1 MTPWKKLPEVWR
13 QAFDQGAIAYLEE
26 SSAPIGALVV
36 DARGS
41 IVSSGR
47 NAMARGR
54 LAHAEMNAL
63 DRIPRDSD
71 RSRLRLYSTLEP
83 CPMCAGAIRMC
94 QLPELHI
101 GAMDPSAGSSAL
113 LDATDFMREFPCSVR
128 APTIPLLESVIV
140 ALVIEYRVRN
150 QHNRWRERWSSYR
163 PASVALGD
171 RLVRSRSYEG
181 WVQAGIS
188 AEVLFDQVASRLA
201 A

>member
-1 MTPWKKLPEVWR
+1 MTHWSKLPGMWR
-13 QAFDQGAIAYLEE
+13 QAFEQAAIAYLKE

-36 DARGS
+36 DADGN
-41 IVSSGR
+41 VVAHGR
-47 NAMARGR
+47 NAFAAGR

-63 DRIPRDSD
+63 QRIPDDAD
-71 RSRLRLYSTLEP
+71 RSRLSLYSTLEP

-113 LDATDFMREFPCSVR
+113 LAANDFMRTFRCSVH
-128 APTIPLLESVIV
+128 PPVVPVLESVIV

-150 QHNRWRERWSSYR
+150 QHNRWREQWYSYR

-171 RLVRSRSYEG
+171 QLARSGSFESWVRSG
-181 WVQAGIS
+181 TN
-188 AEVLFDQVASRLA
+188 AEALYDQVSLQLA
-201 A
+201 V